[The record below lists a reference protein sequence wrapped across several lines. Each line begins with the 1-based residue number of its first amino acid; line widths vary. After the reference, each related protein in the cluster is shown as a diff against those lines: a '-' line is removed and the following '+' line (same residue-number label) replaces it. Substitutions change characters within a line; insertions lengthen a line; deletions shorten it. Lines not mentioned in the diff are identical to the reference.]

1 VGSHDNGTYIVDLTE
16 SRSLEMNIR
25 SLLLAATLTLTL
37 PITSQ
42 AQVDSSNYSETASA
56 ILSAGSTS
64 AKIRSLKSVPSIGI
78 VRVQFGF
85 VPRLSN
91 DGENTST
98 LLISAERNGA
108 GIAKLRSALASNSV
122 TRQALVQQGIS
133 ISRIIGANVS
143 SNGSLRLFVK

>member
-1 VGSHDNGTYIVDLTE
+1 MKIYSGI
-16 SRSLEMNIR
+16 
-25 SLLLAATLTLTL
+25 LAATILLAP

-56 ILSAGSTS
+56 ILSAGSAS
-64 AKIRSLKSVPSIGI
+64 AKIRSLKSVPSLGI

-98 LLISAERNGA
+98 LLLSAERNSA
-108 GIAKLRSALASNSV
+108 GIAKLRSALAGNPV
-122 TRQALVQQGIS
+122 TRQTLQQHGVS
-133 ISRIIGANVS
+133 INHVIGANVS
-143 SNGSLRLFVK
+143 TNGSLRLFVK